1 MKEMRL
7 LKLALEYFKGARNFT
22 LDAAGKEVRI
32 YGTNE
37 AGKTTLYDAF
47 LWLMFHKDSEN
58 KADFGIKT
66 LENGKEL
73 HNLEHSVEGSFLI
86 DGRRRT
92 FRKAFKEK
100 WTQKRGSAST
110 DFSGHTTDYFVDGV
124 PCSKTEYD
132 AEVKGIVSEDVFK
145 LLTNPFHF
153 HEHKHWSDRLKVLL
167 TVCGDVSD
175 ADVISGTTNLK
186 GLLDILDGRSIEQH
200 RKMVAARQ
208 TKINDELKDI
218 PIRISEANRSL
229 PELPEEG
236 ERFYEINISEIRDI
250 IAQKQAEIVR
260 IQSGSEVTVKQNRI
274 REIEGELQHL
284 KNQLQGNTLEV
295 IASKR
300 RGISSIQREIENI
313 RFDID
318 SKKNQ
323 LSRNEK
329 TIQRLESE
337 ADDLRL
343 RFGKR
348 NTEQFQAHD
357 HNEACT
363 ACGQALP
370 AERIAEAH
378 TKAEEAFNLSKSRDL
393 ETIRNQGKTAKS
405 ESERFQEENKTIE
418 AEIDQLFARAEQER
432 KNLEASNTSLAESEA
447 TVTDVESHPE
457 YIARSNEIAAV
468 RSEISLLHD
477 SSTQSVDAV
486 KAEISK
492 HQDSVSELE
501 RERAKFG
508 LAATIQKR
516 IAELED
522 QEKELAAEYER
533 LAHEL
538 FLTEEFTRAKT
549 AMMED
554 RINSKFKLARFKLFK
569 DQINGGLED
578 TCVATFKGVPFDAGL
593 NNAARINVGLDII
606 NTLSEHYGVS
616 VPIFIDNAESVV
628 DMIDTVGQK
637 VSLIVSRKDKQL
649 RVEMVG
655 DSMKEAV

>member
-1 MKEMRL
+1 MRL
-7 LKLALEYFKGARNFT
+7 LRLVLEYFKGARSFT
-22 LDAAGKEVRI
+22 LDASGKEIRI

-37 AGKTTLYDAF
+37 AGKTTLYDGF

-73 HNLEHSVEGSFLI
+73 HNLEHSVDGSFLI

-92 FRKAFKEK
+92 YRKTLKEK
-100 WTQKRGSAST
+100 WTKQRGSAST
-110 DFSGHTTDYFVDGV
+110 EFNGHTTDYFVDGV
-124 PCSKTEYD
+124 PVSKTEYD
-132 AEVKGIVSEDVFK
+132 KEVKGIVSEDIFK

-175 ADVISGTTNLK
+175 HEVIEGTKKLK
-186 GLLDILDGRSIEQH
+186 GLSEILDGRTTEQH
-200 RKMVAARQ
+200 KKMVAARQ

-218 PIRISEANRSL
+218 PIRISEANRSM
-229 PELPEEG
+229 PELSGQAEQY
-236 ERFYEINISEIRDI
+236 YENNIGAIRAL
-250 IAQKQAEIVR
+250 IAEKQAEIVR
-260 IQSGSEVTVKQNRI
+260 IQSGGEVTVKQNRI
-274 REIEGELQHL
+274 REIEGELQQL

-300 RGISSIQREIENI
+300 RSVAGIQRVID
-313 RFDID
+313 DINHQITW
-318 SKKNQ
+318 KKHQ
-323 LSRNEK
+323 ISRNEQSIK
-329 TIQRLESE
+329 VFESE
-337 ADDLRL
+337 ADELRL

-348 NTEQFQAHD
+348 NAEQFQVNN

-363 ACGQALP
+363 SCGQALP

-378 TKAEEAFNLSKSRDL
+378 TKAEEDFNLSKSRDL
-393 ETIRNQGKTAKS
+393 ESIRAQGKKAKS
-405 ESERFQEENKTIE
+405 ESERFQAENKTIE
-418 AEIDQLFARAEQER
+418 AEIEKLFAGAEQER
-432 KNLEASNTSLAESEA
+432 KNLEASNASLIESEA
-447 TVTDVESHPE
+447 SITDVESHPE
-457 YIARSNEIAAV
+457 YIAKRAEIAVV
-468 RSEISLLHD
+468 RSEISVLQD
-477 SSTQSVDAV
+477 SSTQSVGVV
-486 KAEISK
+486 KAEISQL
-492 HQDSVSELE
+492 QDSVSELE

-508 LAATIQKR
+508 LVTTIQKR
-516 IAELED
+516 IAELEE
-522 QEKELAAEYER
+522 QEKVLAAEYER

-538 FLTEEFTRAKT
+538 YLTEEFTRAKT
-549 AMMED
+549 GMMED

-578 TCVATFKGVPFDAGL
+578 TCVATYKGVPFDAGL

-628 DMIDTVGQK
+628 EMIDTVGQK
-637 VSLIVSRKDKQL
+637 VSLIVSKKDKQL
-649 RVEMVG
+649 RVETVG
-655 DSMKEAV
+655 DSMKEAG